1 MTPLERRYRF
11 VLRLLPASYRAAW
24 EEEMVA
30 AFLQSMA
37 ATDPEDPEFLAE
49 YGWPSRSE
57 MASVVA
63 LAVRLHLPAV
73 RLRLGVPGAPP
84 RYAASSEGVRRA
96 ALAMLLV
103 HASFAT
109 MGLGMMLWLRGLVP
123 WVPRAPVEWT
133 RPNLIGRG
141 YVAFT
146 LLALAWLVSYLAL
159 VFGYR
164 RVAWWSAC
172 IGVATLLSN
181 DLGRLAAG
189 ETRSFVTLPATLLFG
204 GLLLVALLAFHRDAP
219 PVPVRW
225 SLSSLGAGTAVATGF
240 VVFGAHPDEAYLA
253 LLDRAG
259 IYSVLV
265 VAAALP
271 YLLVVLV
278 RPARRGSP
286 WSLAFAL
293 LAAAV
298 LGLRLVTL
306 PDVPPAAVGMGL
318 AQALA
323 LAVICL
329 PLAALARQALRR
341 LSPAR
346 VDAGQGSLG

>member
-1 MTPLERRYRF
+1 
-11 VLRLLPASYRAAW
+11 
-24 EEEMVA
+24 
-30 AFLQSMA
+30 
-37 ATDPEDPEFLAE
+37 
-49 YGWPSRSE
+49 
-57 MASVVA
+57 
-63 LAVRLHLPAV
+63 
-73 RLRLGVPGAPP
+73 
-84 RYAASSEGVRRA
+84 
-96 ALAMLLV
+96 MLLV

-109 MGLGMMLWLRGLVP
+109 MGLGMMLW
-123 WVPRAPVEWT
+123 PV
-133 RPNLIGRG
+133 RSSLI
-141 YVAFT
+141 
-146 LLALAWLVSYLAL
+146 S
-159 VFGYR
+159 
-164 RVAWWSAC
+164 
-172 IGVATLLSN
+172 
-181 DLGRLAAG
+181 LAAG
-189 ETRSFVTLPATLLFG
+189 V
-204 GLLLVALLAFHRDAP
+204 
-219 PVPVRW
+219 
-225 SLSSLGAGTAVATGF
+225 AVATGF

-306 PDVPPAAVGMGL
+306 PDVPPAAVGAGL

-323 LAVICL
+323 LAVICV

-341 LSPAR
+341 LSPVR
-346 VDAGQGSLG
+346 VDSGQGSLG